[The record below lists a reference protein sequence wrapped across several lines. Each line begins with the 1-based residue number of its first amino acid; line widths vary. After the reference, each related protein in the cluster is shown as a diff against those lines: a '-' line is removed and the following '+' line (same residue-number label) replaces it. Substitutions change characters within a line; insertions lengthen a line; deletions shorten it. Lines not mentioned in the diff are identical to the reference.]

1 MQIILLLM
9 LVSSAFAQKSMPG
22 NQCDPVVAERECYN
36 LLCSNNP
43 KKTIP
48 SDADELTKAFEAHPY
63 ELPPKLTADIDKI
76 ASVSE
81 SIKEAARK
89 TIDNNELGKM
99 ADELTDS
106 PVETSFLINELYKG
120 ELNCLQQNRKCIV
133 VSSDMK
139 PHSEEMKNY
148 FRILNDKTYLFREG
162 ITMPMDDKKDYL
174 NDMLSEMAGLM
185 TPDQMK
191 AEKKKI
197 KKLKRD
203 VDYMIYAMDAPW
215 LNDYKKKVS
224 NELKPYKA
232 AVAAS
237 LKTKMTEL
245 MQIDLSSDQAKLKV
259 KKSCQLAS
267 YVKTTLDRN
276 TTHEDFAKKKV
287 EIINSFKTKFLPKLS
302 QDSAREL
309 SQRLKPEGLFLIH
322 EDGNYH
328 PFPPA
333 LGQHS
338 NGYEEPKNNY
348 QVLRDLSLLT
358 RGHEFRC
365 QVKGMLIKDHYNFG
379 NDSINISQYSL
390 ANSFN
395 DAITH
400 EIGHWLSARMKHKD
414 MSGHSRKKL
423 YDVRDC
429 VTDFY
434 PNDKDKSAFSLFK
447 HGGDRSRTEE
457 DFADWFTAKAGLG
470 ESGLFCDLK
479 KMLNNFVET
488 SKESSY
494 LPHKGDSHSN
504 LLFREINLRMNR
516 GETIPQSCKDL
527 VDYYPESKPQKCDW

>member
-9 LVSSAFAQKSMPG
+9 LVNSVFAQKSVPG
-22 NQCDPVVAERECYN
+22 NQCDPVVAEKECYN

-43 KKTIP
+43 KKIIP

-63 ELPPKLTADIDKI
+63 ELPPLLSDDINKI

-89 TIDNNELGKM
+89 SIANNELDKM
-99 ADELTDS
+99 AGEILDS
-106 PVETSFLINELYKG
+106 PVETAFLINEIYKG
-120 ELNCLQQNRKCIV
+120 DLNCLQQNRKCIV

-139 PHSEEMKNY
+139 PQSDEMKNL
-148 FRILNDKTYLFREG
+148 FRKLNDSTYLFREG
-162 ITMPMDDKKDYL
+162 ITTPMNEKKDYL
-174 NDMLSEMAGLM
+174 NDMLNEMAGVL
-185 TPDQMK
+185 TKDQMK

-197 KKLKRD
+197 KKMKRD
-203 VDYMIYAMDAPW
+203 VDYMIYVMDAPW
-215 LNDYKKKVS
+215 IKDYTKKISND
-224 NELKPYKA
+224 LKPYKA
-232 AVAAS
+232 ALASS

-245 MQIDLSSDQAKLKV
+245 MQIDLSSDQAKLRV
-259 KKSCQLAS
+259 KRSCQLAS
-267 YVKTTLDRN
+267 FVKTSLDQN
-276 TTHEDFAKKKV
+276 TSHETFSRKKV
-287 EIINSFKTKFLPKLS
+287 EIINSFKTKFLPRLS
-302 QDSAREL
+302 ESSAREL
-309 SQRLKPEGLFLIH
+309 SQLLKPEGVFLIP
-322 EDGNYH
+322 ENGNYH

-338 NGYEEPKNNY
+338 NGYQEPKTQY
-348 QVLRDLSLLT
+348 QVLKDLSILP
-358 RGHEFRC
+358 RGLEFRC
-365 QVKGMLIKDHYNFG
+365 QVKGMLIKDHFNFG
-379 NDSINISQYSL
+379 NNSINISQYSL

-414 MSGHSRKKL
+414 MSGHSRRKL
-423 YDVRDC
+423 FDIRDC
-429 VTDFY
+429 VNDFY
-434 PNDKDKSAFSLFK
+434 PNDKDKSTFALK
-447 HGGDRSRTEE
+447 HGGDKSRTEE

-479 KMLNNFVET
+479 KMLNNYVGT
-488 SKESSY
+488 SNESSY

-516 GETIPQSCKDL
+516 NETIPQSCKDL